1 MKYTVGEKVLSL
13 EHSKAIGTV
22 VREMPAGLVIEF
34 TTPASEN
41 LPFGHIATEFWPESD
56 LEQLILATE
65 QGQ

>member
-1 MKYTVGEKVLSL
+1 MKYKVGEKVLSL
-13 EHSKAIGTV
+13 EHPKAIGTV

-34 TTPASEN
+34 TTPANES

-56 LEQLILATE
+56 LEQLILVTE